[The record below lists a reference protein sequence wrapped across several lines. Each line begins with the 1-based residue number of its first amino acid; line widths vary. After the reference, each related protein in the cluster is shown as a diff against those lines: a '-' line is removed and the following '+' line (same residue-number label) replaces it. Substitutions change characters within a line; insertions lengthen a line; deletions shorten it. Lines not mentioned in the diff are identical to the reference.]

1 MLRIKHS
8 KAIRI
13 IYLAAVIMMSMG
25 MMFRLA
31 TIPVLAQDV
40 DPTPDPVEE
49 QISDPVDDPT
59 EEPTEEAPAD
69 PTEEPLADPTEEPV
83 LEPQQMLSAA
93 AATDPDPSVG
103 LDDLPVPINDPKN
116 PMPECSQNSNLCKG
130 VDGAGIENGTTI
142 TGVPNATIVV
152 IKAGTN
158 LYFFTPTGPDCTQ
171 TSYCVTWNDDGSVTV
186 VRHGDGP
193 DVKEISGITVW
204 DPSDPGD
211 DDDDTGDDD
220 DDTGDDD
227 DDTGDDD
234 DDTGDDDDDVGGD
247 DDDVTVEALP
257 IPVTGAPQT
266 ALIPVTGADHTG
278 SSTLA
283 LLQSLFFNFGL
294 ATLGFGMVLHGY
306 SKKRMKH

>member
-1 MLRIKHS
+1 
-8 KAIRI
+8 
-13 IYLAAVIMMSMG
+13 
-25 MMFRLA
+25 
-31 TIPVLAQDV
+31 
-40 DPTPDPVEE
+40 
-49 QISDPVDDPT
+49 
-59 EEPTEEAPAD
+59 
-69 PTEEPLADPTEEPV
+69 
-83 LEPQQMLSAA
+83 MLSAA

-234 DDTGDDDDDVGGD
+234 DDTGDDDDDTGDDDDDTGDDDDDTGDDDDDTGDDDDDVGGD